1 MINVPEMK
9 IALLFFSF
17 IWAVSA
23 INAQEVIS
31 SQGESYSGPNAKVDF
46 TIGEVVI
53 ATVSDGTTTL
63 TQGFHQTNWKFSG
76 VKDFS
81 PEMEITVFPNPASDL
96 LQIQT
101 AEFKEVHYELYDEAG
116 RLVAQNELLEE
127 TTSVQV
133 AELATGQ
140 YSLVLSKNQQPL
152 KIFKL
157 IKSL

>member
-1 MINVPEMK
+1 MK
-9 IALLFFSF
+9 ITFLFFSL
-17 IWAVSA
+17 ICAVPA
-23 INAQEVIS
+23 IDAQEVIS
-31 SQGESYSGPNAKVDF
+31 SQGDSYSGPNAKIDF
-46 TIGEVVI
+46 TIGECI
-53 ATVSDGTTTL
+53 IETLSDGTTNL

-76 VKDFS
+76 VEDFS
-81 PEMEITVFPNPASDL
+81 PEMEMVVFPNPASDF

-101 AEFKEVHYELYDEAG
+101 ADFKEVHYELFDEAG

-127 TTSVQV
+127 TTSIRV